1 MGTHVIKM
9 PDIGEG
15 IAEVEL
21 VKWYVAVGDEVSEDQ
36 TLADVMTDKA
46 MVEIPSPVVGR
57 VVALGGEPGQVL
69 AVGAEL
75 IRLEVA
81 GDGNQREASR
91 LAPAEPTPAPAARAE
106 APKPAP
112 APAPAPRQPEP
123 EVQRDD
129 DRLASRPAPG
139 SPPLASPAVRQ
150 HAWDLGIE
158 LRFVTG
164 SGQGGRILHGDLDA
178 YVQQRDAGLPPATGG
193 GGLAKRS
200 CEERIPLIGLRR
212 KIAEKMQA
220 AKRHIP
226 HFTYV
231 EEVDVTELEALRA
244 TLNQRWQGRRAHLT
258 LLPFLARA
266 LVVAVRDFPQM
277 NARFDEES
285 STVTRY
291 GAVHLGIATQGE
303 QGLAVPVVRHV
314 EALDLWGC
322 AQEVARLA
330 TAVRSGKAGR
340 DELSGSTLT
349 ISSLGPLGG
358 IASTPIINHPEVAII
373 GVNRIVERPAFRHGL
388 VVPRKLMNLSASFDH
403 RLIDGQDAASFIQ
416 AVRQLLEQPATL
428 FLE

>member
-57 VVALGGEPGQVL
+57 VLALGGEPGQVL

-91 LAPAEPTPAPAARAE
+91 ATASVPETAPPPKAE
-106 APKPAP
+106 APK
-112 APAPAPRQPEP
+112 PAPAPRQPEP

-129 DRLASRPAPG
+129 DRPAPRPAPG

-158 LRFVTG
+158 LRFVNG
-164 SGQGGRILHGDLDA
+164 SGPGGRILHDDLDA

-200 CEERIPLIGLRR
+200 GEERIPLIGLRR

-258 LLPFLARA
+258 LLPFLTRA

-303 QGLAVPVVRHV
+303 QGLAVPVVRHA
-314 EALDLWGC
+314 ETLDLWGC

-330 TAVRSGKAGR
+330 TAVRSGKASR
-340 DELSGSTLT
+340 DELGGSTLT

-373 GVNRIVERPAFRHGL
+373 GVNRIVERPAFRNGL

>member
-1 MGTHVIKM
+1 MGIHVIKM

-21 VKWYVAVGDEVSEDQ
+21 VKWYVAVGDEVQEDQ

-81 GDGNQREASR
+81 GDGNQREASGP
-91 LAPAEPTPAPAARAE
+91 APAPTPKAEAPEPEPTSPPPRPAPAA
-106 APKPAP
+106 
-112 APAPAPRQPEP
+112 
-123 EVQRDD
+123 QRDD
-129 DRLASRPAPG
+129 DRPTPRPAPG

-164 SGQGGRILHGDLDA
+164 SGHGGRILHGDLDA
-178 YVQQRDAGLPPATGG
+178 YVQQRDAGLPPSTGG
-193 GGLAKRS
+193 SGLAKRNG
-200 CEERIPLIGLRR
+200 EERIPLIGLRR
-212 KIAEKMQA
+212 KIAEKMQT

-231 EEVDVTELEALRA
+231 EELDVTELEALRA
-244 TLNQRWQGRRAHLT
+244 SLNQRWQGRRAHLT

-291 GAVHLGIATQGE
+291 GAVHLGIATQGD
-303 QGLAVPVVRHV
+303 QGLAVPVVRHA

-330 TAVRSGKAGR
+330 TAVRAGKASR
-340 DELSGSTLT
+340 DELGGSTLT

-373 GVNRIVERPAFRHGL
+373 GVNRIVERPAFRNGL

>member
-21 VKWYVAVGDEVSEDQ
+21 VKWYVAVGDEVGEDQ

-57 VVALGGEPGQVL
+57 VVALGGEPGQVM

-75 IRLEVA
+75 IHLEVA
-81 GDGNQREASR
+81 GDGNLREASR
-91 LAPAEPTPAPAARAE
+91 SAPVEPTPAPAAALKAE
-106 APKPAP
+106 APKPDP
-112 APAPAPRQPEP
+112 APAPSRPAS
-123 EVQRDD
+123 EVHRDD
-129 DRLASRPAPG
+129 DRAVPRPTPG

-164 SGQGGRILHGDLDA
+164 TGPGGRILHDDLDA
-178 YVQQRDAGLPPATGG
+178 YVQQRDAGLPPAASG

-200 CEERIPLIGLRR
+200 GEERIPLIGLRR

-231 EEVDVTELEALRA
+231 EELDVTELEALRA

-266 LVVAVRDFPQM
+266 LVVALRDFPQM

-291 GAVHLGIATQGE
+291 GAVHLGIATQGD
-303 QGLAVPVVRHV
+303 QGLAVPVVRHA
-314 EALDLWGC
+314 ETLDLWGC

-330 TAVRSGKAGR
+330 TAVRAGKANR
-340 DELSGSTLT
+340 DELSGSTITL
-349 ISSLGPLGG
+349 SSLGPLGG

>member
-57 VVALGGEPGQVL
+57 VLALGGEPGQVL

-81 GDGNQREASR
+81 GDGNQREATR
-91 LAPAEPTPAPAARAE
+91 PAPVASTPAPKVE
-106 APKPAP
+106 APRPAP
-112 APAPAPRQPEP
+112 EPAPPRPAPESHRE
-123 EVQRDD
+123 D
-129 DRLASRPAPG
+129 DRPASRPAPG
-139 SPPLASPAVRQ
+139 SAPLASPAVRQ

-164 SGQGGRILHGDLDA
+164 TGQGGRILHGDLEA

-193 GGLAKRS
+193 GGLVRRS
-200 CEERIPLIGLRR
+200 GEERIPLIGLRR

-231 EEVDVTELEALRA
+231 EELDVTELEALRA
-244 TLNQRWQGRRAHLT
+244 TLNHRWQGRRAHLT

-277 NARFDEES
+277 NARFDEET

-303 QGLAVPVVRHV
+303 QGLAVPVVRHA

-340 DELSGSTLT
+340 DELGGSTLT

-373 GVNRIVERPAFRHGL
+373 GVNRIVERPAFRNGL

>member
-21 VKWYVAVGDEVSEDQ
+21 VKWYVAVGDEVGEDQ

-81 GDGNQREASR
+81 GDGNLREASR
-91 LAPAEPTPAPAARAE
+91 SAPVEPTPAPAAAPKAE
-106 APKPAP
+106 APKPDP
-112 APAPAPRQPEP
+112 APAPSRPAS
-123 EVQRDD
+123 EVHRDD
-129 DRLASRPAPG
+129 DRAVPRPTPG

-164 SGQGGRILHGDLDA
+164 TGPGGRILHGDLEA

-200 CEERIPLIGLRR
+200 GEERIPLIGLRR

-231 EEVDVTELEALRA
+231 EELDVTELEALRA

-285 STVTRY
+285 STLTRY

-303 QGLAVPVVRHV
+303 QGLAVPVVRHA
-314 EALDLWGC
+314 ETLDLWGC

-330 TAVRSGKAGR
+330 TAVRAGKASR
-340 DELSGSTLT
+340 DELSGSTITL
-349 ISSLGPLGG
+349 SSLGPLGG

>member
-57 VVALGGEPGQVL
+57 VLALGGEPGQVL

-91 LAPAEPTPAPAARAE
+91 PAPVESAPAPKAE
-106 APKPAP
+106 APKPEPIPSAVPSHP
-112 APAPAPRQPEP
+112 APAAQY
-123 EVQRDD
+123 D
-129 DRLASRPAPG
+129 DRPTPRPTPG

-178 YVQQRDAGLPPATGG
+178 YVQQRDAGLPPSTGG
-193 GGLAKRS
+193 SGLAKRS
-200 CEERIPLIGLRR
+200 GEERLPLIGLRR
-212 KIAEKMQA
+212 KIAEKMQT

-244 TLNQRWQGRRAHLT
+244 SLNQRWQGRRAHLT

-303 QGLAVPVVRHV
+303 QGLAVPVVRHA

-330 TAVRSGKAGR
+330 TAVRAGKASR
-340 DELSGSTLT
+340 DELGGSTLT

-373 GVNRIVERPAFRHGL
+373 GVNRIVERPAFRNGL

>member
-57 VVALGGEPGQVL
+57 VLALGGEPGQVL

-81 GDGNQREASR
+81 GDGNQREATR
-91 LAPAEPTPAPAARAE
+91 PAPVASTPAPKVE
-106 APKPAP
+106 APRPAP
-112 APAPAPRQPEP
+112 EPAPPRPAPES
-123 EVQRDD
+123 QRED
-129 DRLASRPAPG
+129 DRPASRPAPG
-139 SPPLASPAVRQ
+139 SAPLASPAVRQ

-164 SGQGGRILHGDLDA
+164 TGQGGRILHGDLEA

-193 GGLAKRS
+193 GGLVRRS
-200 CEERIPLIGLRR
+200 GEERIPLIGLRR

-231 EEVDVTELEALRA
+231 EELDVTELEALRA

-277 NARFDEES
+277 NARFDEET

-303 QGLAVPVVRHV
+303 QGLAVPVVRHA
-314 EALDLWGC
+314 EALDPWGC

-340 DELSGSTLT
+340 DELGGSTLT

-373 GVNRIVERPAFRHGL
+373 GVNRIVERPAFRNGL

>member
-57 VVALGGEPGQVL
+57 VLALGGEPGQVL

-91 LAPAEPTPAPAARAE
+91 PAPVESAPAPAPKAE
-106 APKPAP
+106 VPKPAP
-112 APAPAPRQPEP
+112 APVQSHPAP
-123 EVQRDD
+123 VAQRDD
-129 DRLASRPAPG
+129 DRPASRPAPG

-164 SGQGGRILHGDLDA
+164 SGPGGRILHNDLEA

-193 GGLAKRS
+193 GGGLTKRS
-200 CEERIPLIGLRR
+200 GEERIPLIGLRR

-244 TLNQRWQGRRAHLT
+244 NLNQRWQGRRAHLT

-303 QGLAVPVVRHV
+303 QGLAVPVVRHA

-330 TAVRSGKAGR
+330 TAVRAGKASR
-340 DELSGSTLT
+340 EELGGSTLT

-373 GVNRIVERPAFRHGL
+373 GVNRIVERPAFRNGL

-416 AVRQLLEQPATL
+416 AVRLLLEQPATL

>member
-21 VKWYVAVGDEVSEDQ
+21 VKWYVAVGDEVGEDQ

-57 VVALGGEPGQVL
+57 VVALGGAPGQVL

-81 GDGNQREASR
+81 GDGNVREASR
-91 LAPAEPTPAPAARAE
+91 PAPAE
-106 APKPAP
+106 PAP
-112 APAPAPRQPEP
+112 APAPKAEASKSEAAPAPRRPEPEAPRQ
-123 EVQRDD
+123 D
-129 DRLASRPAPG
+129 DRPASRPAPG

-150 HAWDLGIE
+150 HAWELGIE

-164 SGQGGRILHGDLDA
+164 TGQGGRILHGDLEA

-200 CEERIPLIGLRR
+200 GEERIPLIGLRR

-277 NARFDEES
+277 NARFDEDS

-303 QGLAVPVVRHV
+303 QGLAVPVVRHA
-314 EALDLWGC
+314 ETLDLWGC

-330 TAVRSGKAGR
+330 TAVRGGKAGR

>member
-57 VVALGGEPGQVL
+57 VLALGGEPGQVL

-91 LAPAEPTPAPAARAE
+91 PAPVESAPAPKAE
-106 APKPAP
+106 APKPEPIPSAVPSHP
-112 APAPAPRQPEP
+112 APTA
-123 EVQRDD
+123 QRDD
-129 DRLASRPAPG
+129 DRPTPRPAPG

-193 GGLAKRS
+193 NGLAKRS
-200 CEERIPLIGLRR
+200 GEERIPLIGLRR
-212 KIAEKMQA
+212 KIAEKMQT

-231 EEVDVTELEALRA
+231 EELDVTELEALRA
-244 TLNQRWQGRRAHLT
+244 SLNQRWQGRRAHLT

-277 NARFDEES
+277 NARFDEDS

-291 GAVHLGIATQGE
+291 GAVHLGIATQGD
-303 QGLAVPVVRHV
+303 QGLAVPVVRHA

-330 TAVRSGKAGR
+330 TAVRAGKASR
-340 DELSGSTLT
+340 DELGGSTLT

-373 GVNRIVERPAFRHGL
+373 GVNRIVERPAFRNGL

>member
-81 GDGNQREASR
+81 GDGNLREASR
-91 LAPAEPTPAPAARAE
+91 PAPVEAIAAPAPKVE
-106 APKPAP
+106 APKPEAT
-112 APAPAPRQPEP
+112 PAPRRAEP
-123 EVQRDD
+123 EVTRDD
-129 DRLASRPAPG
+129 DRPAARPAPG

-193 GGLAKRS
+193 SGLAKRS
-200 CEERIPLIGLRR
+200 GEERIPLIGLRR

-277 NARFDEES
+277 NARFDEDS

-303 QGLAVPVVRHV
+303 QGLAVPVVRHA

-330 TAVRSGKAGR
+330 TAVRGGKAGR

-373 GVNRIVERPAFRHGL
+373 GVNRIVERPAFRNGL

>member
-57 VVALGGEPGQVL
+57 VLALGGEPGQVL

-91 LAPAEPTPAPAARAE
+91 PAPAESTPAPAPKAE
-106 APKPAP
+106 APKPEPIPSAVPSHP
-112 APAPAPRQPEP
+112 APVAQYDDRPAP
-123 EVQRDD
+123 
-129 DRLASRPAPG
+129 RPAPG

-178 YVQQRDAGLPPATGG
+178 YVQQRDAGLPPSTSGS
-193 GGLAKRS
+193 GLAKRS
-200 CEERIPLIGLRR
+200 GEERIPLIGLRR
-212 KIAEKMQA
+212 KIAEKMQT

-231 EEVDVTELEALRA
+231 EELDVTELEALRA
-244 TLNQRWQGRRAHLT
+244 SLNQRWQGRRAHLT

-303 QGLAVPVVRHV
+303 QGLAVPVVRHA

-330 TAVRSGKAGR
+330 TAVRAGKASR
-340 DELSGSTLT
+340 DELGGSTLT

-373 GVNRIVERPAFRHGL
+373 GVNRIVERPAFRNGL

>member
-57 VVALGGEPGQVL
+57 VLALGGEPGQVL

-81 GDGNQREASR
+81 GDGNQREATR
-91 LAPAEPTPAPAARAE
+91 PAPMASTPAPKVE
-106 APKPAP
+106 APRPAP
-112 APAPAPRQPEP
+112 EPAPPRPAPES
-123 EVQRDD
+123 QRED
-129 DRLASRPAPG
+129 DRPASRPAPG
-139 SPPLASPAVRQ
+139 STPLASPAVRQ

-164 SGQGGRILHGDLDA
+164 TGQGGRILHGDLEA

-193 GGLAKRS
+193 GGLVRRS
-200 CEERIPLIGLRR
+200 GEERIPLIGLRR

-231 EEVDVTELEALRA
+231 EELDVTELEALRA
-244 TLNQRWQGRRAHLT
+244 TLNQRWQGRRTHLT

-277 NARFDEES
+277 NARFDEET

-303 QGLAVPVVRHV
+303 QGLAVPVVRHA

-340 DELSGSTLT
+340 DELGGSTLT

-373 GVNRIVERPAFRHGL
+373 GVNRIVERPAFRNGL

>member
-57 VVALGGEPGQVL
+57 VVVLGGEPGQVM

-81 GDGNQREASR
+81 GDGNLREASR
-91 LAPAEPTPAPAARAE
+91 SAAEE
-106 APKPAP
+106 SAP
-112 APAPAPRQPEP
+112 APALRPEAAKPAPPPRPPEP
-123 EVQRDD
+123 EVHRDD
-129 DRLASRPAPG
+129 DRPTSRPAPG

-164 SGQGGRILHGDLDA
+164 SGQGGRILHGDLEA
-178 YVQQRDAGLPPATGG
+178 YVQQRDAGLPPAASGG

-200 CEERIPLIGLRR
+200 GEERIPLIGLRR

-231 EEVDVTELEALRA
+231 EEVDVTELEALRT

-285 STVTRY
+285 STLTRY

-303 QGLAVPVVRHV
+303 QGLAVPVVRHA

-330 TAVRSGKAGR
+330 TAVRSGKASR
-340 DELSGSTLT
+340 DELGGSTLT

-373 GVNRIVERPAFRHGL
+373 GVNRIVERPAFRNGL

-416 AVRQLLEQPATL
+416 AVRLLLEQPATL

>member
-57 VVALGGEPGQVL
+57 VLALGGEPGQVL

-81 GDGNQREASR
+81 GDGNQREATR
-91 LAPAEPTPAPAARAE
+91 PAPVASTPAPKVE
-106 APKPAP
+106 APRPAP
-112 APAPAPRQPEP
+112 EPAPPRPAPES
-123 EVQRDD
+123 QRED
-129 DRLASRPAPG
+129 DRPASRPAPG
-139 SPPLASPAVRQ
+139 SAPLASPAVRQ

-164 SGQGGRILHGDLDA
+164 TGQGGRILHGDLEA

-193 GGLAKRS
+193 GGLVRRS
-200 CEERIPLIGLRR
+200 GEERIPLIGLRR

-231 EEVDVTELEALRA
+231 EELDVTELEALRA
-244 TLNQRWQGRRAHLT
+244 TLNHRWQGRRAHLT

-277 NARFDEES
+277 NARFDEET

-303 QGLAVPVVRHV
+303 QGLAVPVVRHA

-340 DELSGSTLT
+340 DELGGSTLT

-373 GVNRIVERPAFRHGL
+373 GVNRIVERPAFRNGL

>member
-81 GDGNQREASR
+81 GDGNLREANR
-91 LAPAEPTPAPAARAE
+91 PTPVDA
-106 APKPAP
+106 AP
-112 APAPAPRQPEP
+112 APAPKLEAQSEPAPAPRRPETEIP
-123 EVQRDD
+123 RDD
-129 DRLASRPAPG
+129 DRPASRPAPG

-164 SGQGGRILHGDLDA
+164 SGQGGRILHGDLEA

-200 CEERIPLIGLRR
+200 GEERIPLIGLRR

-303 QGLAVPVVRHV
+303 QGLAVPVVRHA

-330 TAVRSGKAGR
+330 TAVRGGKAGR

-373 GVNRIVERPAFRHGL
+373 GVNRIVERPAFRNGL

>member
-57 VVALGGEPGQVL
+57 VLALGGEPGQVL

-91 LAPAEPTPAPAARAE
+91 PAPVESAPAPKTE
-106 APKPAP
+106 APKP
-112 APAPAPRQPEP
+112 EP
-123 EVQRDD
+123 IPSAVPSHPSPTAQRDD
-129 DRLASRPAPG
+129 DRPTPRPAPG

-178 YVQQRDAGLPPATGG
+178 YVQQRDAGLPPSTGG
-193 GGLAKRS
+193 SGLAKRS
-200 CEERIPLIGLRR
+200 GEERVPLIGLRR
-212 KIAEKMQA
+212 KIAEKMQT

-231 EEVDVTELEALRA
+231 EELDVTELEALRA
-244 TLNQRWQGRRAHLT
+244 SLNQRWQGRRAHLT

-277 NARFDEES
+277 NARFDEDS

-291 GAVHLGIATQGE
+291 GAVHLGIATQGD
-303 QGLAVPVVRHV
+303 QGLAVPVVRHA

-330 TAVRSGKAGR
+330 TAVRAGKASR
-340 DELSGSTLT
+340 DELGGSTLT

-373 GVNRIVERPAFRHGL
+373 GVNRIVERPAFRNGL

>member
-21 VKWYVAVGDEVSEDQ
+21 VKWYVAVGDEVGEDQ

-81 GDGNQREASR
+81 GDGNLREASR
-91 LAPAEPTPAPAARAE
+91 PAPVAA
-106 APKPAP
+106 AP
-112 APAPAPRQPEP
+112 APAPKAAAPKPAAAPAPRRPEAEAP
-123 EVQRDD
+123 REDERP
-129 DRLASRPAPG
+129 ASRPAPG

-150 HAWDLGIE
+150 HAWELGIE

-164 SGQGGRILHGDLDA
+164 SGQGGRILHEDLDA
-178 YVQQRDAGLPPATGG
+178 YLQQRGAGLPPATGG
-193 GGLAKRS
+193 GGLAKRTG
-200 CEERIPLIGLRR
+200 EERIPLIGLRR

-303 QGLAVPVVRHV
+303 QGLAVPVVRHA
-314 EALDLWGC
+314 ETLDLWGC

-330 TAVRSGKAGR
+330 TAVRGGKAGR

>member
-81 GDGNQREASR
+81 GDGNLREANR
-91 LAPAEPTPAPAARAE
+91 PTPVDA
-106 APKPAP
+106 AP
-112 APAPAPRQPEP
+112 APAPKLEAQSEPAPAPRRPETEIP
-123 EVQRDD
+123 RDD
-129 DRLASRPAPG
+129 DRPASRPAPG

-164 SGQGGRILHGDLDA
+164 SGQGGRILHGDLEA

-200 CEERIPLIGLRR
+200 GEERIPLIGLRR

-303 QGLAVPVVRHV
+303 QGLAVPVVRHA

-330 TAVRSGKAGR
+330 TAVRGGKAGR

-373 GVNRIVERPAFRHGL
+373 GVNRIVERPAFRNGL

-403 RLIDGQDAASFIQ
+403 RLIDGQEAASFIQ

>member
-57 VVALGGEPGQVL
+57 VLALGGEPGQVL

-81 GDGNQREASR
+81 GDGNQHEASR
-91 LAPAEPTPAPAARAE
+91 PAPVESAPAPKAE
-106 APKPAP
+106 APKP
-112 APAPAPRQPEP
+112 EP
-123 EVQRDD
+123 IPSAVPPHPVPTALRDD
-129 DRLASRPAPG
+129 DRPTPRPAPG

-193 GGLAKRS
+193 SGLAKRS
-200 CEERIPLIGLRR
+200 GEERIPLIGLRR
-212 KIAEKMQA
+212 KIAEKMQT

-231 EEVDVTELEALRA
+231 EELDVTELEALRA
-244 TLNQRWQGRRAHLT
+244 SLNQRWQGRRAHLT

-277 NARFDEES
+277 NARFDEDS

-291 GAVHLGIATQGE
+291 GAVHLGIATQGD
-303 QGLAVPVVRHV
+303 QGLAVPVVRHA

-330 TAVRSGKAGR
+330 TAVRAGKASR
-340 DELSGSTLT
+340 DELGGSTLT

-373 GVNRIVERPAFRHGL
+373 GVNRIVERPAFRNGL

>member
-57 VVALGGEPGQVL
+57 VLALGGEPGQVL

-81 GDGNQREASR
+81 GDGNQREATR
-91 LAPAEPTPAPAARAE
+91 PAPVASTPAPKVE
-106 APKPAP
+106 AP
-112 APAPAPRQPEP
+112 RPEP
-123 EVQRDD
+123 EP
-129 DRLASRPAPG
+129 APPRPAPESQREDDRPASRAAPG
-139 SPPLASPAVRQ
+139 SAPLASPAVRQ

-164 SGQGGRILHGDLDA
+164 TGQGGRILHGDLEA

-193 GGLAKRS
+193 GGLVRRS
-200 CEERIPLIGLRR
+200 GEERIPLIGLRR

-231 EEVDVTELEALRA
+231 EELDVTELEALRA
-244 TLNQRWQGRRAHLT
+244 TLNHRWQGRRAHLT

-277 NARFDEES
+277 NARFDEET

-303 QGLAVPVVRHV
+303 QGLAVPVVRHA

-330 TAVRSGKAGR
+330 TAVRSGKARR
-340 DELSGSTLT
+340 DELGGSTLT

-373 GVNRIVERPAFRHGL
+373 GVNRIVERPAFRNGL

>member
-21 VKWYVAVGDEVSEDQ
+21 VKWYVAVGDEVGEDQ

-57 VVALGGEPGQVL
+57 VVALGGAPGQVL

-81 GDGNQREASR
+81 GDGNQREANR
-91 LAPAEPTPAPAARAE
+91 PAAAE
-106 APKPAP
+106 P
-112 APAPAPRQPEP
+112 APAPAPRSEASRPEAAPAPRRP
-123 EVQRDD
+123 ELEVPHDD
-129 DRLASRPAPG
+129 DRPASRPAPG

-158 LRFVTG
+158 LRFVSGT
-164 SGQGGRILHGDLDA
+164 GQGGRILHGDLDV

-200 CEERIPLIGLRR
+200 GEERIPLIGLRR

-258 LLPFLARA
+258 LLPFLTRA

-303 QGLAVPVVRHV
+303 QGLAVPVVRHA
-314 EALDLWGC
+314 ETLDLWGC

-330 TAVRSGKAGR
+330 TAVRGGKAGR
-340 DELSGSTLT
+340 DEMSGSTLT

>member
-57 VVALGGEPGQVL
+57 VLALGGEPGQVL

-91 LAPAEPTPAPAARAE
+91 PAPAESTPAPAPKAE
-106 APKPAP
+106 APKPEPIPSAATSHP
-112 APAPAPRQPEP
+112 APAA
-123 EVQRDD
+123 QRDD
-129 DRLASRPAPG
+129 DRPIPRPTPG

-178 YVQQRDAGLPPATGG
+178 YVQQRDAGLPPATSV

-200 CEERIPLIGLRR
+200 GEERIPLIGLRR

-303 QGLAVPVVRHV
+303 QGLAVPVVRHA

-330 TAVRSGKAGR
+330 TAVRAGKANR
-340 DELSGSTLT
+340 DELGGSTLT

-373 GVNRIVERPAFRHGL
+373 GVNRIVERPAFRNGL

>member
-57 VVALGGEPGQVL
+57 VLALGGEPGQVL

-81 GDGNQREASR
+81 GDGNQRADSR
-91 LAPAEPTPAPAARAE
+91 PAPVEPTPAPAAKVE
-106 APKPAP
+106 APEPEPEA
-112 APAPAPRQPEP
+112 APAPRRPQPEAP
-123 EVQRDD
+123 RSD
-129 DRLASRPAPG
+129 DRPASRPAPG

-158 LRFVTG
+158 LRFVNGT
-164 SGQGGRILHGDLDA
+164 GQGGRILHGDLEA
-178 YVQQRDAGLPPATGG
+178 YIQQRDAGLPPATGG
-193 GGLAKRS
+193 SGLAKRS
-200 CEERIPLIGLRR
+200 GEERIPLIGLRR
-212 KIAEKMQA
+212 KIAEKMQT

-231 EEVDVTELEALRA
+231 EELDVTELEALRA

-285 STVTRY
+285 STLTRY

-303 QGLAVPVVRHV
+303 QGLAVPVVRHA

-340 DELSGSTLT
+340 DEMSGSTLT

>member
-21 VKWYVAVGDEVSEDQ
+21 VKWYVAVGDEVGEDQ

-81 GDGNQREASR
+81 GDGNLREASR
-91 LAPAEPTPAPAARAE
+91 PAPVAA
-106 APKPAP
+106 AP
-112 APAPAPRQPEP
+112 APAPKAEAPTPETAPAPRRPEA
-123 EVQRDD
+123 EVPRDD
-129 DRLASRPAPG
+129 DRPASRPAPG

-164 SGQGGRILHGDLDA
+164 SGHGGRILHGDLEA

-200 CEERIPLIGLRR
+200 GEERIPLIGLRR

-303 QGLAVPVVRHV
+303 QGLAVPVVRHA

-330 TAVRSGKAGR
+330 TAVRGGKAGR

>member
-57 VVALGGEPGQVL
+57 VVALGGEPGQVM

-81 GDGNQREASR
+81 GDGNLREASR
-91 LAPAEPTPAPAARAE
+91 PAPVAANAVPAPKAE
-106 APKPAP
+106 APTPEA
-112 APAPAPRQPEP
+112 APAPRRPEA
-123 EVQRDD
+123 EVPRDD
-129 DRLASRPAPG
+129 DRSASRPAPG

-164 SGQGGRILHGDLDA
+164 SGHGGRILHGDLEA

-200 CEERIPLIGLRR
+200 GEERIPLIGLRR

-303 QGLAVPVVRHV
+303 QGLAVPVVRHA

-330 TAVRSGKAGR
+330 TAVRGGKAGR